1 MLVLSSCCLL
11 LLMAKVLETQR
22 RIDMDDTVNIDVCL
36 DQTEEDILTYEVS
49 DEALEQAAGA
59 LGVMTEPFQLCS
71 AYC

>member
-1 MLVLSSCCLL
+1 MG
-11 LLMAKVLETQR
+11 
-22 RIDMDDTVNIDVCL
+22 DTVDIDVCL

>member
-1 MLVLSSCCLL
+1 
-11 LLMAKVLETQR
+11 MAKVLDSER
-22 RIDMDDTVNIDVCL
+22 SIDMDDAVDIDVCL
-36 DQTEEDILTYEVS
+36 DQTEEEILTYEVS

>member
-1 MLVLSSCCLL
+1 
-11 LLMAKVLETQR
+11 MAEVRDSER
-22 RIDMDDTVNIDVCL
+22 SIDMDDAVVVCL
-36 DQTEEDILTYEVS
+36 DETEEDILTYEVS